1 MDGPWRNPEGSYK
14 GVGPTYLHKRG
25 HSELFLL
32 IGNRLHGESFLGAW
46 AGGGSAGPV
55 LRSQGGSGEEVAF
68 ALRARGLGDR
78 LQCSLRPGPADNF
91 GVRNRIVTQRSIRS

>member
-25 HSELFLL
+25 HSQLFYLL
-32 IGNRLHGESFLGAW
+32 ERGSTGRDFLGVW

-55 LRSQGGSGEEVAF
+55 LRSQRGSGEEVAF

-78 LQCSLRPGPADNF
+78 LQCSLRLGPADNL
-91 GVRNRIVTQRSIRS
+91 GVRNQIVTQRSIRS